1 VDPVAAW
8 PGVDPAIVWCGG
20 SRGRGTKMKSSSRIR
35 DSFSAVLRTAG
46 GLVKRTMGL
55 EEQGAMRGN
64 VHLVL
69 RGADGRVKHDSVHNT
84 VTTAGKNGT
93 ADQILASP
101 TLGKPT
107 HMAIGTGSPAAT
119 LLGAELDRN
128 ALTTKTRSGAVVTM
142 VGDWAAGDGT
152 GTITEAGIFDV
163 VTPNT
168 VNMWC
173 SASFGAI
180 TKAAGDTLQITWTLT
195 VS

>member
-1 VDPVAAW
+1 
-8 PGVDPAIVWCGG
+8 
-20 SRGRGTKMKSSSRIR
+20 MKSNTSMR
-35 DSFSAVLRTAG
+35 DSFAAVLRTAG

-55 EEQGAMRGN
+55 SEGQGVRGN

-84 VTTAGKNGT
+84 VTTAGKNGV
-93 ADQILASP
+93 ADQLLAAP
-101 TLGKPT
+101 TLAKPT

-119 LLGAELDRN
+119 LLGAEIDRN
-128 ALTTKTRSGAVVTM
+128 ALTSKTRSGAVVTM

-152 GTITEAGIFDV
+152 GTITEAGIFDNGSA
-163 VTPNT
+163 NT
-168 VNMWC
+168 VNMYC